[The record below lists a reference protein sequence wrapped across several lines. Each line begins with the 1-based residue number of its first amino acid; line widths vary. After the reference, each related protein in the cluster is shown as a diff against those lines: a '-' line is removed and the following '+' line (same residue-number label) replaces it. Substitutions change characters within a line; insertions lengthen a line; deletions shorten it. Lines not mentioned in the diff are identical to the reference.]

1 MLLYNIRTNNKGEN
15 YMDNMIQKIVN
26 TQNIIFLLGVIVY
39 TICLFTIT
47 DIALMLF
54 VTYVIACALNPLVD
68 KLEKK
73 MSRNLAAAIVFGGF
87 VSGILLMFLPIV
99 IIGGKEIAHLAAQYP
114 QYVDQ
119 IKDYV
124 MTSPV
129 VQEFANSG
137 GLIESLTSIS
147 KGGLYLFVAMVFTY
161 FLIVDRDKILNAI
174 VRFFPNSSRS
184 RMVEIWN
191 ISEQK
196 LSRFV
201 SGQFIASASVGLIV
215 LIGLLILRVDSAVIL
230 GCISAVLDIVPIVGP
245 AIALVICLA
254 VVYKLGWTIVILTA
268 IIFLFA
274 QFAENNFVK
283 PYVFGK
289 FMDLHPIVIYIFL
302 FVCAKY
308 FGAIGAI
315 FAPAIAADA
324 CVLIEELYL
333 KNMDMKNTDEQSE

>member
-1 MLLYNIRTNNKGEN
+1 MEN
-15 YMDNMIQKIVN
+15 MFKKIGN
-26 TQNIIFLLGVIVY
+26 SQNIIFLLGIVIY
-39 TICLFTIT
+39 GICLFTIT

-54 VTYVIACALNPLVD
+54 VTYVVACALNPLVD

-73 MSRNLAAAIVFGGF
+73 CKRNVAAAIVFGGF
-87 VSGILLMFLPIV
+87 VGGLLLMFLPII
-99 IIGGKEIAHLAAQYP
+99 IIGGKELAHLAAQYP

-124 MTSPV
+124 MNSPV

-137 GLIESLTSIS
+137 GLIASITSIS
-147 KGGLYLFVAMVFTY
+147 KGGLYLFVAMIFTY
-161 FLIVDRDKILNAI
+161 FLMVDRDKLLNAAL
-174 VRFFPNSSRS
+174 RFFPKKSRA
-184 RMVEIWN
+184 RIKEIYD

-215 LIGLLILRVDSAVIL
+215 LVGLMILKVDSAIIL
-230 GCISAVLDIVPIVGP
+230 GCVSAVLDIVPIVGP

-254 VVYKLGWTIVILTA
+254 VTYKLGWTVVVATAVIFAIAQIV
-268 IIFLFA
+268 
-274 QFAENNFVK
+274 ENNVVK

-308 FGAIGAI
+308 FGAVGAI
-315 FAPAIAADA
+315 FAPAIAADT
-324 CVLIEELYL
+324 CVFIEELYL
-333 KNMDMKNTDEQSE
+333 KNMDEDVE

>member
-1 MLLYNIRTNNKGEN
+1 ME
-15 YMDNMIQKIVN
+15 NMIKKMN
-26 TQNIIFLLGVIVY
+26 NSQNIIFLIGVIIY
-39 TICLFTIT
+39 GICLFTIT

-73 MSRNLAAAIVFGGF
+73 MSRNIAATIVFGSF
-87 VSGILLMFLPIV
+87 VCGILLMFLPIIV
-99 IIGGKEIAHLAAQYP
+99 IGGKELAHLAVQYP

-119 IKDYV
+119 VKDYV

-137 GLIESLTSIS
+137 GLMASITSIS
-147 KGGLYLFVAMVFTY
+147 KGGLYLFVSIIFTY
-161 FLIVDRDKILNAI
+161 FLMVDRDKLLNT
-174 VRFFPNSSRS
+174 VLRFFPKRS
-184 RMVEIWN
+184 RERIKEIYD

-215 LIGLLILRVDSAVIL
+215 IIGLLFLKVDSAIIL

-245 AIALVICLA
+245 AIALVICIA
-254 VVYKLGWTIVILTA
+254 VVYKLGWSVVILTA
-268 IIFLFA
+268 IIFAIA
-274 QFAENNFVK
+274 QIVENNVVK

-308 FGAIGAI
+308 FGAVGAI
-315 FAPAIAADA
+315 FAPAIAADT
-324 CVLIEELYL
+324 CVFIEELYL
-333 KNMDMKNTDEQSE
+333 KNMDKDIEQ

>member
-1 MLLYNIRTNNKGEN
+1 MQNI
-15 YMDNMIQKIVN
+15 MQKLG
-26 TQNIIFLLGVIVY
+26 TSQNIIFLLGVIFY

-54 VTYVIACALNPLVD
+54 VTYVVACALNPIVD

-73 MSRNLAAAIVFGGF
+73 CNRSIAAAIVFGGF
-87 VSGILLMFLPIV
+87 VGGILLMFLPIV

-119 IKDYV
+119 VKDYI
-124 MTSPV
+124 MNSPV

-147 KGGLYLFVAMVFTY
+147 KGGLYLFVAMIFTY

-174 VRFFPNSSRS
+174 VRFFPKNSRS
-184 RMVEIWN
+184 RMTEIWN

-215 LIGLLILRVDSAVIL
+215 LVGLLILRVDSAVIL

-245 AIALVICLA
+245 AIALA
-254 VVYKLGWTIVILTA
+254 VCVAVTYKLGWTVVTLTVL
-268 IIFLFA
+268 IFLFA

-308 FGAIGAI
+308 FGAVGAI

-333 KNMDMKNTDEQSE
+333 KSMDE

>member
-1 MLLYNIRTNNKGEN
+1 
-15 YMDNMIQKIVN
+15 MDNILQKIGN
-26 TQNIIFLLGVIVY
+26 TQNIIFLLGIIVY
-39 TICLFTIT
+39 GICLFTIT

-73 MSRNLAAAIVFGGF
+73 CNRNIAAAIVFGGF
-87 VSGILLMFLPIV
+87 IGGLLLMFLPII
-99 IIGGKEIAHLAAQYP
+99 IIGGKELVHLAAQYP

-119 IKDYV
+119 IKDYI

-129 VQEFANSG
+129 VQEFASSG
-137 GLIESLTSIS
+137 GLIESITSIS
-147 KGGLYLFVAMVFTY
+147 KGGLYLFVAMIFTY
-161 FLIVDRDKILNAI
+161 FLMVDREKLLNAI
-174 VRFFPNSSRS
+174 LRFFPKKSREKI
-184 RMVEIWN
+184 REIYE
-191 ISEQK
+191 ISEEK
-196 LSRFV
+196 LSKFV
-201 SGQFIASASVGLIV
+201 SGQFIASASVGLIMIV
-215 LIGLLILRVDSAVIL
+215 GLLFLNVDSAVVL

-245 AIALVICLA
+245 AIALIICLA
-254 VVYKLGWTIVILTA
+254 VVYKMGWTVIILTA
-268 IIFLFA
+268 VIFAIA
-274 QFAENNFVK
+274 QIVENNVVK

-308 FGAIGAI
+308 FGAVGAI

-333 KNMDMKNTDEQSE
+333 KNMDKE

>member
-1 MLLYNIRTNNKGEN
+1 MEN
-15 YMDNMIQKIVN
+15 MMKKIGT
-26 TQNIIFLLGVIVY
+26 TQNVIFMLGIIVY

-73 MSRNLAAAIVFGGF
+73 CSRNLAAAIVFGGF
-87 VSGILLMFLPIV
+87 VGGILLMFLPII
-99 IIGGKEIAHLAAQYP
+99 IIGGNEIANLAMQYP

-119 IKDYV
+119 VRDYI

-137 GLIESLTSIS
+137 GLIESITSIS
-147 KGGLYLFVAMVFTY
+147 KGGLYIFVSMIFTY
-161 FLIVDRDKILNAI
+161 FLLVDRDKLVNTAL
-174 VRFFPNSSRS
+174 RFFPKKSRE
-184 RMVEIWN
+184 RINEIYN
-191 ISEQK
+191 LSEQK

-215 LIGLLILRVDSAVIL
+215 IIGLMILRVDSAIIL

-254 VVYKLGWTIVILTA
+254 VTYKLGWTVVALTA
-268 IIFLFA
+268 VIFLLA
-274 QFAENNFVK
+274 QVVENNVVK

-308 FGAIGAI
+308 FGAVGAI

-324 CVLIEELYL
+324 CVFIEELYL
-333 KNMDMKNTDEQSE
+333 KNMDEDAEG

>member
-1 MLLYNIRTNNKGEN
+1 MGNML
-15 YMDNMIQKIVN
+15 QKIGN
-26 TQNIIFLLGVIVY
+26 SQNIIFLLGVIVY
-39 TICLFTIT
+39 IICLFTIT

-54 VTYVIACALNPLVD
+54 VTYVVACALNPLVD

-73 MSRNLAAAIVFGGF
+73 CNRNLAAAIVFGGF
-87 VSGILLMFLPIV
+87 VGGLLLMFLPII
-99 IIGGKEIAHLAAQYP
+99 IIGGKEIVHLAAQYP

-119 IKDYV
+119 VKDYI

-129 VQEFANSG
+129 VEEFTKSG
-137 GLIESLTSIS
+137 GLVASITSIS
-147 KGGLYLFVAMVFTY
+147 KGGLYLFVAMIFTY
-161 FLIVDRDKILNAI
+161 FLMVDRDKLINA
-174 VRFFPNSSRS
+174 VLRFFPKKSRE
-184 RMVEIWN
+184 RLKEIYE

-215 LIGLLILRVDSAVIL
+215 IIGLLILKVDSAVVL
-230 GCISAVLDIVPIVGP
+230 GCVSAVLDIVPIVGP
-245 AIALVICLA
+245 AIALIVCLA

-268 IIFLFA
+268 VIFLIA
-274 QFAENNFVK
+274 QIVENNVVK

-308 FGAIGAI
+308 FGAVGAI
-315 FAPAIAADA
+315 FAPAIAADV
-324 CVLIEELYL
+324 CVFIEELYL
-333 KNMDMKNTDEQSE
+333 KNMDEDAE

>member
-1 MLLYNIRTNNKGEN
+1 
-15 YMDNMIQKIVN
+15 MDNVFQKLGHS
-26 TQNIIFLLGVIVY
+26 QNIIFLLGLIIY
-39 TICLFTIT
+39 GICLFTIT

-73 MSRNLAAAIVFGGF
+73 CSRNVAAAIVFGGF
-87 VSGILLMFLPIV
+87 VGGILLMFLPII
-99 IIGGKEIAHLAAQYP
+99 IIGGNEIANLAAQYP

-119 IKDYV
+119 VKDYI
-124 MTSPV
+124 MNSPV
-129 VQEFANSG
+129 VEEFANSG
-137 GLIESLTSIS
+137 GLMASITSIS
-147 KGGLYLFVAMVFTY
+147 KGGLYIFVSMIFTY
-161 FLIVDRDKILNAI
+161 FLMVDRDKLLNTAF
-174 VRFFPNSSRS
+174 RFFPKKSRE
-184 RMVEIWN
+184 RIKEIYD

-215 LIGLLILRVDSAVIL
+215 IIGLLMLRVDSAIIL

-245 AIALVICLA
+245 AIALVICVA
-254 VVYKLGWTIVILTA
+254 VTYKLGWTVVILTA
-268 IIFLFA
+268 IIFLIA
-274 QFAENNFVK
+274 QIVENNVVK

-308 FGAIGAI
+308 FGAVGAI
-315 FAPAIAADA
+315 FAPAIAADV
-324 CVLIEELYL
+324 CVFIEELYL
-333 KNMDMKNTDEQSE
+333 KNMDMDEDCR

>member
-1 MLLYNIRTNNKGEN
+1 MNN
-15 YMDNMIQKIVN
+15 MFQKIGN
-26 TQNIIFLLGVIVY
+26 SQNLIFIVGIIIY
-39 TICLFTIT
+39 TVCLFTIT
-47 DIALMLF
+47 DIALLLF

-73 MSRNLAAAIVFGGF
+73 CNRNIAAAIVFGGF
-87 VSGILLMFLPIV
+87 IGGILLMFLPII
-99 IIGGKEIAHLAAQYP
+99 IIGGNEIANLAAQYP

-119 IKDYV
+119 VKDYI
-124 MTSPV
+124 MNSPV

-137 GLIESLTSIS
+137 GLLESITSIS
-147 KGGLYLFVAMVFTY
+147 KGGLYLFVALIFTY
-161 FLIVDRDKILNAI
+161 FLMVDRDKILNAV
-174 VRFFPNSSRS
+174 VRFFPKHSRA
-184 RMVEIWN
+184 RIREIWD

-196 LSRFV
+196 LSGFV

-215 LIGLLILRVDSAVIL
+215 MFGLLCLKVDSAVIL
-230 GCISAVLDIVPIVGP
+230 GCISAILDIVPIVGP

-254 VVYKLGWTIVILTA
+254 VAYKLGWTVVILTA
-268 IIFLFA
+268 VIFAIA
-274 QFAENNFVK
+274 QIAENNLVK

-324 CVLIEELYL
+324 CVFIEELYL
-333 KNMDMKNTDEQSE
+333 KNMDEDVEQ

>member
-1 MLLYNIRTNNKGEN
+1 MEN
-15 YMDNMIQKIVN
+15 MFQKIGN
-26 TQNIIFLLGVIVY
+26 SQNIIFLLGVIIYVV
-39 TICLFTIT
+39 CLFTIT
-47 DIALMLF
+47 DIALMFF
-54 VTYVIACALNPLVD
+54 VTYVVACALNPIVD

-73 MSRNLAAAIVFGGF
+73 CSRNVAAAIVFGGF
-87 VSGILLMFLPIV
+87 VGGLLLMFLPII
-99 IIGGKEIAHLAAQYP
+99 IIGGQELAHLAAQYP
-114 QYVDQ
+114 QYVDKVEDF
-119 IKDYV
+119 I
-124 MTSPV
+124 MNSPV

-137 GLIESLTSIS
+137 GLLASITSIS
-147 KGGLYLFVAMVFTY
+147 KGGLYLFVALIFTY

-174 VRFFPNSSRS
+174 MRFFPKNSRE
-184 RMVEIWN
+184 RMREIFN
-191 ISEQK
+191 ISEEK

-215 LIGLLILRVDSAVIL
+215 LVGLLLLGVDSAVIL

-254 VVYKLGWTIVILTA
+254 VTYKLGWTIVILTA
-268 IIFLFA
+268 LIFLFA

-308 FGAIGAI
+308 FGAVGAI

-333 KNMDMKNTDEQSE
+333 KNMDE

>member
-1 MLLYNIRTNNKGEN
+1 MGNVLK
-15 YMDNMIQKIVN
+15 KIG
-26 TQNIIFLLGVIVY
+26 TSQNLIFILGIIFYI
-39 TICLFTIT
+39 ICLFTIT

-54 VTYVIACALNPLVD
+54 VTYVIACALNPIVD

-73 MSRNLAAAIVFGGF
+73 CKRNVAAAIVFGGF
-87 VSGILLMFLPIV
+87 VGGILLMFLPII

-119 IKDYV
+119 VKDYI
-124 MTSPV
+124 MNYPV

-137 GLIESLTSIS
+137 GLIASITSIS
-147 KGGLYLFVAMVFTY
+147 KGGIYLFVAMIFTY
-161 FLIVDRDKILNAI
+161 FLMVDREKLLNTAL
-174 VRFFPNSSRS
+174 RFFPKKSRA
-184 RMVEIWN
+184 RIKEIYDL
-191 ISEQK
+191 SEQK

-201 SGQFIASASVGLIV
+201 SGQFIASASVGLIMI
-215 LIGLLILRVDSAVIL
+215 IGLLFLKVDSAIIL
-230 GCISAVLDIVPIVGP
+230 GCVSAVLDIIPIIGP

-254 VVYKLGWTIVILTA
+254 VVYKMGWTIVIATA
-268 IIFLFA
+268 VIFAIA
-274 QFAENNFVK
+274 QLVENNVVK

-308 FGAIGAI
+308 FGAVGAI
-315 FAPAIAADA
+315 FAPAIAADT

-333 KNMDMKNTDEQSE
+333 KNMDEDAEE

>member
-1 MLLYNIRTNNKGEN
+1 
-15 YMDNMIQKIVN
+15 MDNIIRKISN
-26 TQNIIFLLGVIVY
+26 TQNIIFLLGIIVY
-39 TICLFTIT
+39 IVCLFTIT

-54 VTYVIACALNPLVD
+54 VTYVVACALNPLVD
-68 KLEKK
+68 KLEKRCN
-73 MSRNLAAAIVFGGF
+73 RNVAAAIVFGGF
-87 VSGILLMFLPIV
+87 IGGILLMFLPI
-99 IIGGKEIAHLAAQYP
+99 IFIGSHELTNLAHQYP
-114 QYVDQ
+114 QYVDKV
-119 IKDYV
+119 KDFV

-137 GLIESLTSIS
+137 GLLESITSIS
-147 KGGLYLFVAMVFTY
+147 KGGLYLFVALVFTY
-161 FLIVDRDKILNAI
+161 FLMVDRDKILNAI
-174 VRFFPNSSRS
+174 VRFFPNNSRE
-184 RMVEIWN
+184 RMREIWN

-215 LIGLLILRVDSAVIL
+215 LVGLLILKVDSAVIL

-254 VVYKLGWTIVILTA
+254 VVYKMGWTIVILTA

-308 FGAIGAI
+308 FGAVGAI

-333 KNMDMKNTDEQSE
+333 KNMDGDTES

>member
-1 MLLYNIRTNNKGEN
+1 MSNIL
-15 YMDNMIQKIVN
+15 QKISN
-26 TQNIIFLLGVIVY
+26 SQNIIFLLGIIVY
-39 TICLFTIT
+39 SICLFTIT

-54 VTYVIACALNPLVD
+54 VTYVVACALNPLVD

-73 MSRNLAAAIVFGGF
+73 CNRNIATAVVFSGF
-87 VSGILLMFLPIV
+87 IGGILLMFLPI
-99 IIGGKEIAHLAAQYP
+99 IILGGKEIAHLAAQYP
-114 QYVDQ
+114 QYVDSA
-119 IKDYV
+119 KDFI
-124 MTSPV
+124 MNSPV
-129 VQEFANSG
+129 VEEFAKSG

-147 KGGLYLFVAMVFTY
+147 KGGIYLFVSLIFTY

-174 VRFFPNSSRS
+174 VRFFPKASRN
-184 RMVEIWN
+184 RMKEIWV

-201 SGQFIASASVGLIV
+201 SGQFIASASVGLIMIV
-215 LIGLLILRVDSAVIL
+215 GLLALRVDSAIIL
-230 GCISAVLDIVPIVGP
+230 GCISAVLDIIPIVGP
-245 AIALVICLA
+245 AIALLICLA
-254 VVYKLGWTIVILTA
+254 VTYKLGWTVVILVAA
-268 IIFLFA
+268 IFAFA

-308 FGAIGAI
+308 FGAVGAI

-324 CVLIEELYL
+324 CVFVEELYL
-333 KNMDMKNTDEQSE
+333 KNMDEELE

>member
-1 MLLYNIRTNNKGEN
+1 MGNML
-15 YMDNMIQKIVN
+15 QKIGN
-26 TQNIIFLLGVIVY
+26 SQNIIFLLGVIVY
-39 TICLFTIT
+39 IICLFTIT

-73 MSRNLAAAIVFGGF
+73 CNRNLAAAIVFGGF
-87 VSGILLMFLPIV
+87 VGGLLLMFLPII
-99 IIGGKEIAHLAAQYP
+99 IIGGKEIVHLAAQYP

-119 IKDYV
+119 VKDYI

-129 VQEFANSG
+129 VEEFTKSG
-137 GLIESLTSIS
+137 GLVASITSIS
-147 KGGLYLFVAMVFTY
+147 KGGLYLFVAMIFTY
-161 FLIVDRDKILNAI
+161 FLMVDRDKLINA
-174 VRFFPNSSRS
+174 VLRFFPKKSRE
-184 RMVEIWN
+184 RLKEIYE

-215 LIGLLILRVDSAVIL
+215 IVGLLILKVDSAVVL
-230 GCISAVLDIVPIVGP
+230 GCVSAVLDIVPIVGP
-245 AIALVICLA
+245 AIALIVCLA

-268 IIFLFA
+268 VIFLIA
-274 QFAENNFVK
+274 QIVENNVVK

-308 FGAIGAI
+308 FGAVGAI
-315 FAPAIAADA
+315 FAPAIAADT

-333 KNMDMKNTDEQSE
+333 KSMDEEVEQQNQ

>member
-1 MLLYNIRTNNKGEN
+1 MGNIIK
-15 YMDNMIQKIVN
+15 KINN
-26 TQNIIFLLGVIVY
+26 TQNIIFLFGIIIY
-39 TICLFTIT
+39 GICLFTIT

-73 MSRNLAAAIVFGGF
+73 MRRNLAATIVFGGF
-87 VSGILLMFLPIV
+87 VCGILLMFLPII
-99 IIGGKEIAHLAAQYP
+99 IIGGKELAHLAEQYP
-114 QYVDQ
+114 QYVVQ
-119 IKDYV
+119 VKEYI

-137 GLIESLTSIS
+137 GLISSITSIS
-147 KGGLYLFVAMVFTY
+147 KGGLYLFVSMIFTY
-161 FLIVDRDKILNAI
+161 FLMVDRDKLINTVL
-174 VRFFPNSSRS
+174 RFFPKRS
-184 RMVEIWN
+184 RERIKEIYD

-215 LIGLLILRVDSAVIL
+215 IIGLLILRVDSAVIL
-230 GCISAVLDIVPIVGP
+230 GCIAAVLDIVPIVGP

-254 VVYKLGWTIVILTA
+254 VVYKLGWTIVILTTV
-268 IIFLFA
+268 IFLFA

-308 FGAIGAI
+308 FGAVGAI
-315 FAPAIAADA
+315 FAPAIAADT
-324 CVLIEELYL
+324 CVFIEELYL
-333 KNMDMKNTDEQSE
+333 KRMDEDLEE

>member
-1 MLLYNIRTNNKGEN
+1 MEKLLDKITNSQ
-15 YMDNMIQKIVN
+15 NMIFVFGA
-26 TQNIIFLLGVIVY
+26 IIY

-54 VTYVIACALNPLVD
+54 ATYVIACALNPIVD

-73 MSRNLAAAIVFGGF
+73 CNRNIAAMIVFGGF
-87 VSGILLMFLPIV
+87 IGGLLLMFLPI
-99 IIGGKEIAHLAAQYP
+99 IFIGGQELARLAAQYP
-114 QYVDQ
+114 QYVDKV
-119 IKDYV
+119 KDFI
-124 MTSPV
+124 MNSPIV
-129 VQEFANSG
+129 EEFANSG
-137 GLIESLTSIS
+137 GLITSLTSIS
-147 KGGLYLFVAMVFTY
+147 KGGIYLFVALIFTY
-161 FLIVDRDKILNAI
+161 FLIIDRDKILNA
-174 VRFFPNSSRS
+174 VLRFFPSHSRA
-184 RMVEIWN
+184 RMKEIFV
-191 ISEQK
+191 ISEEK

-215 LIGLLILRVDSAVIL
+215 IIGLLVLKVDSAIIL

-254 VVYKLGWTIVILTA
+254 VTYKLGWTVVILTA
-268 IIFLFA
+268 IIFMFA

-308 FGAIGAI
+308 FGVIGAI
-315 FAPAIAADA
+315 FAPAIAADT
-324 CVLIEELYL
+324 CVFIEELYL
-333 KNMDMKNTDEQSE
+333 KNMDKESEQ

>member
-1 MLLYNIRTNNKGEN
+1 MEN
-15 YMDNMIQKIVN
+15 VMKKIGN
-26 TQNIIFLLGVIVY
+26 TQNIIFLLGIIVY

-73 MSRNLAAAIVFGGF
+73 CSRNLAAAIVFGGF
-87 VSGILLMFLPIV
+87 VGGILLMFLPI
-99 IIGGKEIAHLAAQYP
+99 IILGGNEIVHLAEQYP

-119 IKDYV
+119 VRDYI

-137 GLIESLTSIS
+137 GLIESITSIS
-147 KGGLYLFVAMVFTY
+147 KGGLYIFVSMIFTY
-161 FLIVDRDKILNAI
+161 FLMVDKDKLINTAL
-174 VRFFPNSSRS
+174 RFFPKKSRE
-184 RMVEIWN
+184 RIKEIYD

-215 LIGLLILRVDSAVIL
+215 IIGLMLLKVDSAIIL
-230 GCISAVLDIVPIVGP
+230 GCISAVMDIVPIVGP
-245 AIALVICLA
+245 AIALIICLA
-254 VVYKLGWTIVILTA
+254 VTYKLGWTVVVLTA
-268 IIFLFA
+268 AIFLLA
-274 QFAENNFVK
+274 QVVENNVVK

-308 FGAIGAI
+308 FGAVGAI

-324 CVLIEELYL
+324 CVFIEELYL
-333 KNMDMKNTDEQSE
+333 KNMDAEG

>member
-1 MLLYNIRTNNKGEN
+1 MS
-15 YMDNMIQKIVN
+15 NMIQKLGN
-26 TQNIIFLLGVIVY
+26 SQNIIFLIGIIIY
-39 TICLFTIT
+39 GICLFTIT

-73 MSRNLAAAIVFGGF
+73 MKRNIAAAIVFGGF
-87 VSGILLMFLPIV
+87 IGGLLLMFLPIV
-99 IIGGKEIAHLAAQYP
+99 VIGGNEIVHLAAQYP

-119 IKDYV
+119 VKDYI
-124 MTSPV
+124 MNSPV
-129 VQEFANSG
+129 VEEFANSG
-137 GLIESLTSIS
+137 GLIASITSIS
-147 KGGLYLFVAMVFTY
+147 KGGLYLFVAMIFTY
-161 FLIVDRDKILNAI
+161 FLMVDRDKLVGAAL
-174 VRFFPNSSRS
+174 RFFPKKSRE
-184 RMVEIWN
+184 RFREIYE

-196 LSRFV
+196 LSKFV

-215 LIGLLILRVDSAVIL
+215 IIGLLCLKVDSAIIL

-254 VVYKLGWTIVILTA
+254 VTYKLGWTIVIATA
-268 IIFLFA
+268 VIFLIA
-274 QFAENNFVK
+274 QIVENNVVK

-308 FGAIGAI
+308 FGAVGAI
-315 FAPAIAADA
+315 FAPAIAADV
-324 CVLIEELYL
+324 CVLVEELYL
-333 KNMDMKNTDEQSE
+333 KNMDEDVEA

>member
-1 MLLYNIRTNNKGEN
+1 MSNML
-15 YMDNMIQKIVN
+15 QKIG
-26 TQNIIFLLGVIVY
+26 TSQNLIFLLGITIY

-73 MSRNLAAAIVFGGF
+73 CSRNIAAAIVFGGF
-87 VSGILLMFLPIV
+87 VGGILLMFLPII
-99 IIGGKEIAHLAAQYP
+99 IIGGNEIVHLAAQYP

-119 IKDYV
+119 VKDYI
-124 MTSPV
+124 MNSPV

-137 GLIESLTSIS
+137 GLIESITTIS
-147 KGGLYLFVAMVFTY
+147 KGGLYLFVSMIFTY
-161 FLIVDRDKILNAI
+161 FLMVDRNKLLDAVL
-174 VRFFPNSSRS
+174 RFFPKRS
-184 RMVEIWN
+184 RERIKEIYE
-191 ISEQK
+191 ISEEK
-196 LSRFV
+196 LSKFV
-201 SGQFIASASVGLIV
+201 SGQFIASASVGLIMI
-215 LIGLLILRVDSAVIL
+215 IGLMFLKVDSAIIL

-254 VVYKLGWTIVILTA
+254 VVYKMGWTVIILTA
-268 IIFLFA
+268 VIFAIA
-274 QFAENNFVK
+274 QIVENNVVK

-308 FGAIGAI
+308 FGAVGAI
-315 FAPAIAADA
+315 FAPAIAADT

-333 KNMDMKNTDEQSE
+333 KNMDEDVQE